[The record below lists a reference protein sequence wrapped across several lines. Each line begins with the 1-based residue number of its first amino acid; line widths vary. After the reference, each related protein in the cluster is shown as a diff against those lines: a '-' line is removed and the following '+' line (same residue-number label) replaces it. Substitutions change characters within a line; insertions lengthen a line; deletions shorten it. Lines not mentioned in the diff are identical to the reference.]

1 MSLPARRVLIA
12 DATAAGRD
20 VLEPPLRRAGWTVVT
35 VASSV
40 DVLRAVR
47 DHAVQILLIDPALPG
62 AGVSGADVVR
72 TLKAATRYRDLPV
85 LLVLHRNQ
93 GMPPGVAADGAVELE
108 RLTDAALLAALE
120 RALGPA
126 PAADGGAERDAAAR
140 RAVTQVFDT
149 EVRAAVEAAV
159 REVAREVVPPIA
171 ERLIREE
178 IERLRREHGLGA

>member
-20 VLEPPLRRAGWTVVT
+20 VLEPPLRRAGWKVVT
-35 VASSV
+35 VASSG

-93 GMPPGVAADGAVELE
+93 GKPPGVAADGAVELE

-120 RALGPA
+120 RVLGPV
-126 PAADGGAERDAAAR
+126 AADGGAERDAAVR
-140 RAVTQVFDT
+140 RAVAPVLDA

-159 REVAREVVPPIA
+159 RAVAREVVPPIA

-178 IERLRREHGLGA
+178 IERLRREHGLDA

>member
-1 MSLPARRVLIA
+1 VSLPARRVLIA

-20 VLEPPLRRAGWTVVT
+20 ALEPPLRRAGWTVVT
-35 VASSV
+35 VVSSG

-85 LLVLHRNQ
+85 LLLLHRNQ
-93 GMPPGVAADGAVELE
+93 GVPPGVAADGAVELE
-108 RLTDAALLAALE
+108 RLTDAVLLAALE
-120 RALGPA
+120 RALR
-126 PAADGGAERDAAAR
+126 PAAAEGGAECDAAVR
-140 RAVTQVFDT
+140 RAVAQLFDAQVG
-149 EVRAAVEAAV
+149 AAVEAAV